1 MFARRLAWLCLSAS
15 LVLAACAPVD
25 RSSTAKDEDEPKEL
39 ASVASEKL
47 DVAPKALP
55 SGPRYRIEAAVQN
68 VRDRDLLTT
77 NGFWTVFHGIL
88 GLGPSVKLVD
98 PNTREKFNAVDYIC
112 KGRPLEGLE
121 FIPTEW
127 GLDVRTTGPTGR
139 GQGHQ
144 DYFIAE
150 MSVWGIPPTQKFRV
164 YGREYTFAD

>member
-1 MFARRLAWLCLSAS
+1 
-15 LVLAACAPVD
+15 
-25 RSSTAKDEDEPKEL
+25 
-39 ASVASEKL
+39 
-47 DVAPKALP
+47 
-55 SGPRYRIEAAVQN
+55 AAVQN

-98 PNTREKFNAVDYIC
+98 PVTREKFNAVDYIC

-150 MSVWGIPPTQKFRV
+150 MAVWAWRLRGSSASTARSTRSPTSSITRRC
-164 YGREYTFAD
+164 GPASRRTRS